1 MKKTN
6 EAAEPIDPERAK
18 TVMEKLNTN
27 LGQSFPDTMAKRQL
41 CIAMICANV
50 DPRQIKALTG
60 VGLTTISKI
69 SKAIAKGSEDDLFVI
84 KGGGRPSKLAK
95 RGKDLEKQVLD
106 MVDNENFYTYKQIIV
121 EVDRRFGITLSP
133 SAVSRLL
140 RKNGYSWYKC
150 GSLPAKADAE
160 AQRKFYDTVLHP
172 LMEKAEKGE
181 IVLFFVDAAHFVIGC
196 DFLGRVYSK
205 SRRYII
211 TLSGRQRHNV
221 LAAINYVTKGV
232 LTVENDTYIDA
243 QCVRDLLDKIHEA
256 YPDKEVHIILDNAR
270 YQKCSAVTDWLADH
284 PHIVLDYLPSYSP
297 NLNLIE
303 RLWKFVKTEL
313 RQTYYTDFNVFK
325 AKISE
330 IIASTQTT
338 NYGRICKLI
347 GEKVQLFDGLNQID
361 CHTLVC
367 PKKTA

>member
-1 MKKTN
+1 MKKAS
-6 EAAEPIDPERAK
+6 EAAACIDLERAQI
-18 TVMEKLNTN
+18 VMDKLKAN
-27 LGQSFPDTMAKRQL
+27 LGQSFPDTMVKRML
-41 CIAMICANV
+41 CISMICAGA
-50 DPRQIKALTG
+50 DHREIKKLTG
-60 VGLTTISKI
+60 FGLTSIKKI
-69 SKAIAKGSEDDLFVI
+69 ANAIEKGKEDELFVI
-84 KGGGRPSKLAK
+84 KGGGRPSTIAK
-95 RGKDLEKQVLD
+95 KDKNLEKQIENMLD
-106 MVDNENFYTYKQIIV
+106 TENFYTHKQIIK
-121 EVDRRFGITLSP
+121 EIDKRFGITLSQ
-133 SAVSRLL
+133 SALSRFLH
-140 RKNGYSWYKC
+140 KKGYMWYKC

-160 AQRKFYDTVLHP
+160 AQRKFYDTVLLP
-172 LMEKAEKGE
+172 LMEKAKKGE
-181 IVLFFVDAAHFVIGC
+181 IVLLFVDAAHFVIGC

-221 LAAINYVTKGV
+221 LAAIDYVTKGV
-232 LTVENDTYIDA
+232 LTIENDAYIDA
-243 QCVRDLLDKIHEA
+243 QCVCDLLDKIHEA

-284 PHIVLDYLPSYSP
+284 PHIALDYLPSYSP

-303 RLWKFVKTEL
+303 RLWKFVKSEL